1 MFVKDEKTIGES
13 DVVGYIGKGML
24 MEGKLSFESTVRI
37 DGGFKGEICS
47 RGMLVVGEGAL
58 IEAEVKVDTI
68 IVTGEVRG
76 VIEAAKRVELQA
88 PGKIVG
94 EVRTPNLIIGD
105 GGILEGNCTMTKKE
119 GIPASGALAYGKE
132 ETKH

>member
-1 MFVKDEKTIGES
+1 MFVKDEKTIGET

-24 MEGKLSFESTVRI
+24 MEGKLSFDSTVRI
-37 DGGFKGEICS
+37 DGGFKGEIS
-47 RGMLVVGEGAL
+47 ARGLLVVGEGAL
-58 IEAEVKVDTI
+58 IEADVKVDTV

-88 PGKIVG
+88 PGKIIG

-119 GIPASGALAYGKE
+119 GTPVAGTSVYGKE